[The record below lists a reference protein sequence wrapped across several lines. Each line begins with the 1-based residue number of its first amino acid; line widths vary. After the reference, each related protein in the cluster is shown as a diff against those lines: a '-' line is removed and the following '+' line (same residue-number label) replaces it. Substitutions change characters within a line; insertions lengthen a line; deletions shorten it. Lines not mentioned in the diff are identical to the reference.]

1 VKRVYLDHN
10 ATSPLR
16 PAVRARLLE
25 LLDQDFGNPSSLHEG
40 GRRAR
45 QCIDDARAR
54 CAAALGVAE
63 DELVFTSGGTESDQL
78 ALLGALA
85 SRGSG
90 GLACSAIEHAAVLGA
105 AGRWRA
111 TGREL
116 ELLPVDSEGL
126 LELAALRACLE
137 QRTPALLSV
146 QCANSE
152 IGSAQDMGALAAEV
166 ERLPPD
172 RRPLVHTDAVQALGR
187 LPLELRAWG
196 LDLASFS
203 AHKLGGPLGVGL
215 LYRRRG
221 LRFETPAGGGSQE
234 LGLRSGTEHAAAI
247 GATALALELAVGEL
261 REIRARNG
269 ALCAELAAEVLRA
282 LPGARVLGPA
292 LGSERRLCNTLCVLV
307 PNSDGKMLV
316 MRLDLEGLAA
326 SAGSACASGS
336 LEPSHVLL
344 ALGLDAADARR
355 GLRLSLGWNSTREDC
370 KRAVEILGRCF
381 GSSHATRGTR
391 VEL

>member
-1 VKRVYLDHN
+1 MKRVYLDHN

-16 PAVRARLLE
+16 PAVRDRWLE
-25 LLDQDFGNPSSLHEG
+25 LIDQDFGNPSSLHEG

-54 CAAALGVAE
+54 CAAVLGVAE
-63 DELVFTSGGTESDQL
+63 DELAFTSGGTESDQL

-85 SRGSG
+85 SRNAG
-90 GLACSAIEHAAVLGA
+90 GLVCSAIEHAAVLGA
-105 AGRWRA
+105 AARWRA
-111 TGREL
+111 AGREL
-116 ELLPVDSEGL
+116 ALLPVDGQGL
-126 LELAALRACLE
+126 LEPAALRECLE
-137 QRTPALLSV
+137 RRQLAMLSV

-152 IGSAQDMGALAAEV
+152 IGSVQDLGALAAELARV
-166 ERLPPD
+166 PAD
-172 RRPLVHTDAVQALGR
+172 RRPLLHTDAVQALGR

-196 LDLASFS
+196 VDLASFS

-221 LRFETPAGGGSQE
+221 LRFDSPAGGGSQE

-247 GATALALELAVGEL
+247 GAAALALELAAAEL
-261 REIRARNG
+261 HEFRARSR
-269 ALCAELAAEVLRA
+269 AWCAQLAADVCRA
-282 LPGARVLGPA
+282 LPGARVLGPE

-355 GLRLSLGWNSTREDC
+355 GLRLSLGWNTEQEDC
-370 KRAVEILGRCF
+370 KRAVEILSRCF
-381 GSSHATRGTR
+381 GSSHATRGAR

>member
-1 VKRVYLDHN
+1 MKRVYLDHN

-25 LLDQDFGNPSSLHEG
+25 LLDQDFGNPSSLHES

-54 CAAALGVAE
+54 CAAVLGVAE
-63 DELVFTSGGTESDQL
+63 DELAFTSGGTESDQL
-78 ALLGALA
+78 ALLGGLA
-85 SRGSG
+85 SSTAG
-90 GLACSAIEHAAVLGA
+90 GLACSAIEHAAVLGSAARWRA
-105 AGRWRA
+105 AGRA
-111 TGREL
+111 V
-116 ELLPVDSEGL
+116 ELLPVDSHGL
-126 LELAALRACLE
+126 LEPGALRACLE
-137 QRTPALLSV
+137 RRRPALLSV

-152 IGSAQDMGALAAEV
+152 IGSVQDMEALAAELG
-166 ERLPPD
+166 RLPAEQ
-172 RRPLVHTDAVQALGR
+172 RPLLHTDAVQALGR

-196 LDLASFS
+196 VDLASFS

-221 LRFETPAGGGSQE
+221 LRFATLAGGGSQE

-247 GATALALELAVGEL
+247 GACALALELAVGEL
-261 REIRARNG
+261 PEFRARSA
-269 ALCAELAAEVLRA
+269 ALCAQLAADVQNA
-282 LPGARVLGPA
+282 LPGARVLGPP
-292 LGSERRLCNTLCVLV
+292 LDSQRRLCNTLCVLV

-344 ALGLDAADARR
+344 ALGLEAADARR
-355 GLRLSLGWNSTREDC
+355 GLRLSLGWSTEQEDC
-370 KRAVEILGRCF
+370 KRAVEILVRCF
-381 GSSHATRGTR
+381 SPSHATRSTR